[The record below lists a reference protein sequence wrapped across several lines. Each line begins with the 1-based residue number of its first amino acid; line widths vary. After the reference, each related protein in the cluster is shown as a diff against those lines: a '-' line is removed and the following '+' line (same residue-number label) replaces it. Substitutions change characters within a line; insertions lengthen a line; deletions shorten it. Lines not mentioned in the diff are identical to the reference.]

1 MILVEPEYLPSVN
14 YFKIFSNN
22 EITINYDVKFSDNPF
37 FNRSRLVGDT
47 GVFDIKIP
55 TVANSSAYLRDI
67 KIDYSKNWI
76 NSHIQSIQSAYGK
89 YPYYIYYKDHII
101 NKIKLRHNF
110 LIDLNCDLLTLFCDL
125 LNFENKIFKYDSKN
139 QKNFQKTV
147 KKSKNIKISSF
158 AIKEFRNNFFLGK
171 KFDYPVSVLDLLFL
185 KGPES
190 GYFINNY

>member
-1 MILVEPEYLPSVN
+1 MKILKTPIKGL
-14 YFKIFSNN
+14 FI
-22 EITINYDVKFSDNPF
+22 VKQGN
-37 FNRSRLVGDT
+37 
-47 GVFDIKIP
+47 
-55 TVANSSAYLRDI
+55 
-67 KIDYSKNWI
+67 
-76 NSHIQSIQSAYGK
+76 
-89 YPYYIYYKDHII
+89 YKDGRGSLREIYNRKII
-101 NKIKLRHNF
+101 G
-110 LIDLNCDLLTLFCDL
+110 
-125 LNFENKIFKYDSKN
+125 NKIFKYDSKN

>member
-14 YFKIFSNN
+14 YFKIFSDNQV
-22 EITINYDVKFSDNPF
+22 TIDYDVKFSDNPF

-47 GVFDIKIP
+47 GVFEIKIP
-55 TVANSSAYLRDI
+55 TVDNSSTYLRDI

-110 LIDLNCDLLTLFCDL
+110 LIDLNCDLLTLFCNF
-125 LNFENKIFKYDSKN
+125 LNFENKIFESDNKN
-139 QKNFQKTV
+139 QKSFQKTRKKPITFLATVNCIVYAGAEPDFVDIDSVTYTIDPNLLEEKV
-147 KKSKNIKISSF
+147 KKYQDF
-158 AIKEFRNNFFLGK
+158 
-171 KFDYPVSVLDLLFL
+171 
-185 KGPES
+185 
-190 GYFINNY
+190 

>member
-22 EITINYDVKFSDNPF
+22 EITFNYDVKFSDNPF
-37 FNRSRLVGDT
+37 FNRSRLVGDA

-55 TVANSSAYLRDI
+55 IVANSSAYLRDI

-76 NSHIQSIQSAYGK
+76 NSHIQSIQSAYGN

-110 LIDLNCDLLTLFCDL
+110 LIDLNCDLLTLFYDL
-125 LNFENKIFKYDSKN
+125 LNFENKIFKFDSKN
-139 QKNFQKTV
+139 QKNLQKTL
-147 KKSKNIKISSF
+147 KKSKNIKISSLS
-158 AIKEFRNNFFLGK
+158 IKEFRNNFFLGK

>member
-14 YFKIFSNN
+14 YFKIFSDNQV
-22 EITINYDVKFSDNPF
+22 TIDYDVKFSDNPF

-47 GVFDIKIP
+47 GVFEIKIP
-55 TVANSSAYLRDI
+55 TVDNFSTYLRDI

-110 LIDLNCDLLTLFCDL
+110 LIDLNCDLLTLFCNL
-125 LNFENKIFKYDSKN
+125 LNFENKIFESDNKN
-139 QKNFQKTV
+139 QKNFQKTR
-147 KKSKNIKISSF
+147 KKSKNINHK
-158 AIKEFRNNFFLGK
+158 GK
-171 KFDYPVSVLDLLFL
+171 K
-185 KGPES
+185 
-190 GYFINNY
+190 